1 MIISEEDKRRFLNMV
16 CPEYRKLAEDLID
29 EKIDALYV
37 VYGWHSYEHSYEW
50 HPYGVKKC
58 CCDSGQIFM
67 KIYEDT
73 LEHTPKIILFNLNVH
88 LRSITDGDIELI
100 RQVTRRYGDQMEYY
114 FLIKSDTDI
123 NLRWKIMK
131 KYMNDS
137 ESCSVI
143 MKKKCQKIY
152 ESLSDSDKL
161 LLELGEDLS

>member
-16 CPEYRKLAEDLID
+16 CPEYSKLAEDLID

-37 VYGWHSYEHSYEW
+37 KYDWYPYEW
-50 HPYGVKKC
+50 YPYGVKKC

-73 LEHTPKIILFNLNVH
+73 IGPTPKIILFNLNVH

-114 FLIKSDTDI
+114 FLINSDTDA

-152 ESLSDSDKL
+152 DSLSDSDKL

>member
-1 MIISEEDKRRFLNMV
+1 MIVSEEDKQRFLNMV

-37 VYGWHSYEHSYEW
+37 GYGWHSYKW

-67 KIYEDT
+67 EIYEDT
-73 LEHTPKIILFNLNVH
+73 LEHTPKIILFNLNVD

-100 RQVTRRYGDQMEYY
+100 RQVTRRYGDRWEYY
-114 FLIKSDTDI
+114 FLIKSDTDA
-123 NLRWKIMK
+123 NLRWKMMK
-131 KYMNDS
+131 NYMNDP

-152 ESLSDSDKL
+152 DSLSDSDKL
-161 LLELGEDLS
+161 LLELSEDLS

>member
-29 EKIDALYV
+29 EKIDALCVRYDW
-37 VYGWHSYEHSYEW
+37 YRYEW
-50 HPYGVKKC
+50 HQFGIKH
-58 CCDSGQIFM
+58 GQIC
-67 KIYEDT
+67 IEIHEDAIT
-73 LEHTPKIILFNLNVH
+73 IAPKIILFNLNVH

-100 RQVTRRYGDQMEYY
+100 RQVTRKYGNRWEYN
-114 FLIKSDTDI
+114 LLAQSDTDA

>member
-16 CPEYRKLAEDLID
+16 CPEYSKLAEDLID

-37 VYGWHSYEHSYEW
+37 KYDWYPYEW
-50 HPYGVKKC
+50 YQYDGKC
-58 CCDSGQIFM
+58 NSGQIFIE
-67 KIYEDT
+67 IYEDT
-73 LEHTPKIILFNLNVH
+73 LGYTPKIILLNANQ
-88 LRSITDGDIELI
+88 STITDDDINLI
-100 RQVTRRYGDQMEYY
+100 RQVTRKYGNRWEYN
-114 FLIKSDTDI
+114 LLAQSDKDV

-152 ESLSDSDKL
+152 DSLSDSDKL
-161 LLELGEDLS
+161 LLELGEYPA

>member
-1 MIISEEDKRRFLNMV
+1 MIISEEDKQRFLNMV
-16 CPEYRKLAEDLID
+16 CPEYSKLAEDLID

-37 VYGWHSYEHSYEW
+37 KYDWYPYESYQHD
-50 HPYGVKKC
+50 GKC
-58 CCDSGQIFM
+58 NSGQIFIE
-67 KIYEDT
+67 IYEDT
-73 LEHTPKIILFNLNVH
+73 LGHTPKIILLNANQ
-88 LRSITDGDIELI
+88 STITDDDINLI
-100 RQVTRRYGDQMEYY
+100 RQVTRKYGNRWEYN
-114 FLIKSDTDI
+114 LLAQSDKDV

-161 LLELGEDLS
+161 LLELGEYPA

>member
-16 CPEYRKLAEDLID
+16 CPEYSKLAEDLID

-37 VYGWHSYEHSYEW
+37 KYDW
-50 HPYGVKKC
+50 HPYESYQYDGKC
-58 CCDSGQIFM
+58 NSGQIFM

-114 FLIKSDTDI
+114 FIIKSDTDA

-131 KYMNDS
+131 NYMNDR

-152 ESLSDSDKL
+152 DSLSDSDKL

>member
-1 MIISEEDKRRFLNMV
+1 MIVSEEDKQRFLNMV

-37 VYGWHSYEHSYEW
+37 KYDWYPYESYQYD
-50 HPYGVKKC
+50 GKC
-58 CCDSGQIFM
+58 NSGQIFIE
-67 KIYEDT
+67 IYEDT
-73 LEHTPKIILFNLNVH
+73 LGHTPKIILLNANQ
-88 LRSITDGDIELI
+88 STITDDDINLI
-100 RQVTRRYGDQMEYY
+100 RQVTRRYCDQMEYY
-114 FLIKSDTDI
+114 FLINSDTDA

-131 KYMNDS
+131 KYMNDR

-152 ESLSDSDKL
+152 DSLSDSDKL

>member
-1 MIISEEDKRRFLNMV
+1 MIISEEAKQRFLNMV

-37 VYGWHSYEHSYEW
+37 VYGWHSYEWY
-50 HPYGVKKC
+50 PYGVKKC

-73 LEHTPKIILFNLNVH
+73 LGHTPKIILFNLNVD

-114 FLIKSDTDI
+114 FLINSDTDA

-152 ESLSDSDKL
+152 DSLSDSDKL

>member
-1 MIISEEDKRRFLNMV
+1 MIISEEYKRRFLNMV
-16 CPEYRKLAEDLID
+16 CPECSKLAEDFID

-37 VYGWHSYEHSYEW
+37 GYGWHPYEW
-50 HPYGVKKC
+50 HPHGDKKC

-73 LEHTPKIILFNLNVH
+73 LEHTPKIILFNLNLD

-114 FLIKSDTDI
+114 FLIKSDTDV
-123 NLRWKIMK
+123 NLRWKMMK
-131 KYMNDS
+131 KYMNDR

-143 MKKKCQKIY
+143 MKKKCQQIY
-152 ESLSDSDKL
+152 DNLSDSDKL
-161 LLELGEDLS
+161 LLELGEEPA

>member
-1 MIISEEDKRRFLNMV
+1 MIISEEDKQRFLNMV

-37 VYGWHSYEHSYEW
+37 KYDWYPYESYKYD
-50 HPYGVKKC
+50 GKC
-58 CCDSGQIFM
+58 ISGQIFIE
-67 KIYEDT
+67 IYEDT
-73 LEHTPKIILFNLNVH
+73 LRTTPKIILLNANQ
-88 LRSITDGDIELI
+88 STITDDDINLI
-100 RQVTRRYGDQMEYY
+100 RQVTRKYGNRFEYDRLVY
-114 FLIKSDTDI
+114 SDKNA

-131 KYMNDS
+131 KYMNDR

-152 ESLSDSDKL
+152 DSLSDSDKL

>member
-16 CPEYRKLAEDLID
+16 CPEYSKLAEDLID

-67 KIYEDT
+67 EIYEDT
-73 LEHTPKIILFNLNVH
+73 LEHTPKIILFNAN
-88 LRSITDGDIELI
+88 RSTITDDDLDLI
-100 RQVTRRYGDQMEYY
+100 LRVVRRYGDLMEYY
-114 FLIKSDTDI
+114 FLIKSDTDV
-123 NLRWKIMK
+123 NLRWKMMK
-131 KYMNDS
+131 KYMNDH

>member
-58 CCDSGQIFM
+58 CCDSGQIC
-67 KIYEDT
+67 IEIHEDAIT
-73 LEHTPKIILFNLNVH
+73 IAPKIILFNAN
-88 LRSITDGDIELI
+88 RSTITDDDLDLI
-100 RQVTRRYGDQMEYY
+100 LRVVRRYGSVMEYY
-114 FLIKSDTDI
+114 FLIKSDTDA

-131 KYMNDS
+131 KYMNDP
-137 ESCSVI
+137 ESCYVI

-152 ESLSDSDKL
+152 DSLSDSDKL
-161 LLELGEDLS
+161 LLELGEDSL